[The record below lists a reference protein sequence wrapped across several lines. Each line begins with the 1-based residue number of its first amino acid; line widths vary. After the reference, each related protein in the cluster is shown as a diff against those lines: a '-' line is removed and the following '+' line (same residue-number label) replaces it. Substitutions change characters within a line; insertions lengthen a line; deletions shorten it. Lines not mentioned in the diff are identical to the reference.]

1 MRYRENMNRTRIASL
16 VGLFVLVGCAS
27 GFTGS
32 ECVTSADCDAGEVCV
47 DQVCVFRGTSDG
59 GGRDFGPVETDGG
72 SVDLGGAD
80 GGLVD
85 GGLDFGPPPMCTTT
99 VDCDD
104 SSMCTTEE
112 CVDGSCMVS
121 AVTCD
126 DGDACTDDSCDPA
139 SGCTTSP
146 TSCDD
151 GDVCT
156 TDSCDSGTG
165 CAHAPIS
172 VAGGTCAS
180 PIDISAGGTFTGSS
194 TCAANDFTGVCTG
207 TAAPDVAFVL
217 DLPSQSMVSLN
228 AGGSSFGLVLFVG
241 SSCGSESSGC
251 NSSGTASLDVTLPA
265 GRHYVGLDG
274 RTMTDSGSWSLNVG
288 ITPVVTNE
296 TVTFPAVGD
305 TRVITAGTSPWNLG
319 DYIQGTRTT
328 SLSSVRSA
336 QLNLAVDSNV
346 LSCDTQDMRMR
357 INGTIVGTFSIS
369 SGATSVTPT
378 FSFGAISGPS
388 YTLRV
393 ENIRTV
399 NGGCGSAGL
408 PNGSTVTLGN

>member
-1 MRYRENMNRTRIASL
+1 MNPTRFLLLGGLIAL
-16 VGLFVLVGCAS
+16 AGCAS

-32 ECVTSADCDAGEVCV
+32 DCVTSADCEPGEVCV
-47 DQVCVFRGTSDG
+47 DQICEFRGTSDG
-59 GGRDFGPVETDGG
+59 GGRDFGPVGTDLG

-80 GGLVD
+80 GGRVD

-99 VDCDD
+99 PDCDD

-112 CVDGSCMVS
+112 CVGGSCMVT

-139 SGCTTSP
+139 TGCTTSP

-151 GDVCT
+151 GNACT

-165 CAHAPIS
+165 CAHAPIA

-180 PIDISAGGTFTGSS
+180 PIDISAGGTFTGDS
-194 TCAANDFTGVCTG
+194 TCASNDVTGVCTG

-228 AGGSSFGLVLFVG
+228 AGASSFGLVLFVG
-241 SSCGSESSGC
+241 SACGSESSGC
-251 NSSGTASLDVTLPA
+251 NSAGTANLNVTLPA
-265 GRHYVGLDG
+265 GRHYVGIDG
-274 RTMTDSGSWSLNVG
+274 RTMTDSGAWSLMVG
-288 ITPVVTNE
+288 ITPVVTTE
-296 TVTFPAVGD
+296 TVTFPAAGD
-305 TRVITAGTSPWNLG
+305 TRVTAAGTAFWNSG
-319 DYIQGTRTT
+319 DYVQGTRST
-328 SLSSVRSA
+328 SLSSVRRA

-357 INGTIVGTFSIS
+357 INGTIVGSFSIA
-369 SGATSVTPT
+369 SGTTSVTPT
-378 FSFGAISGPS
+378 FNFSAISGPT
-388 YTLRV
+388 YTLRLETV
-393 ENIRTV
+393 RTV
-399 NGGCGSAGL
+399 SGGCGSAGL
-408 PNGSTVTLGN
+408 PNGSTVTLTN